1 MYAFQRRIECRVRR
15 QNNYYR
21 IGICLSHGVHYLKS
35 IRFSVDVEITD
46 ENIKLIRLDRLKRF
60 GNVRGNVNSKAVFL
74 KQRRQGQADARF
86 IVYEKQASTNFSL
99 RRSRFAR
106 L

>member
-21 IGICLSHGVHYLKS
+21 IGICLSRGVHYLKS

-46 ENIKLIRLDRLKRF
+46 ENIKLIRLDRFKRF
-60 GNVRGNVNSKAVFL
+60 GNVRSNVNSKSVLL
-74 KQRRQGQADARF
+74 KQRRHGQAYSRF
-86 IVYEKQASTNFSL
+86 IDYDMKASIIFSYT
-99 RRSRFAR
+99 R
-106 L
+106 